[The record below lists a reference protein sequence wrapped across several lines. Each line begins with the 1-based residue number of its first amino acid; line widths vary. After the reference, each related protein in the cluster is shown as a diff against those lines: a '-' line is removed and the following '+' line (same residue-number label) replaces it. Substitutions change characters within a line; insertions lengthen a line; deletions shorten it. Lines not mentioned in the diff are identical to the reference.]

1 MKPYLLLGLAFTLT
15 ATAHAQ
21 LPQIRITGIFPPGA
35 QRGTTT
41 DVTVTAG
48 TDLDEASELVFSHPG
63 LKAVAKLDGNGNPVA
78 NQFTVTVDPAI
89 QAGLYDVRL
98 RGLFGIS
105 NPRIFRVDT
114 IAEVAET
121 EPNNTDQQA
130 QEVALNTVVN
140 ARSNGATDVDTF
152 KVNVAAGS
160 TLVVRSEAAKLDSV
174 MQPVVQLFDAAGNR
188 VAHSRR
194 AYQQDAVI
202 AYTSPT
208 EQTLLI
214 RVHDTVYAGSNDYV
228 YRLSIDTRPLVDFA
242 FPQVVQSDAES
253 KVTVFGRH
261 LPEGQPTEMTLAGMP
276 LKKQEVTVNFN
287 AADQKVVGTDSSA
300 TSIDTALYAGIDGNL
315 LQFAVSS
322 SPPAAI
328 TLEDWS
334 KQEPQTVA
342 VPATVAGSFEVE
354 LDEDAYR
361 FEAKK
366 GEAWQIDVLANRLG
380 SPADPLLIVE
390 RITKAEDGTET
401 AARLAREDAS
411 KQNPGGAN
419 LPTLT
424 SDPSFLLTAPED
436 GVYQVRI
443 QDRYAASRGTADL
456 TYHIAIQK
464 PAPDFQL
471 VVFDSLPSADGKA
484 PPTAGAVS
492 LRKGG
497 TYDVPVYVYRSGGHA
512 GEIQLQVEGLPEGVT
527 VAGTSIPAGQAS
539 AVLVFSAAAEVGE
552 LIAPARIVGTS
563 AAGETQIQRSAK
575 VATLVHD
582 GANGLP
588 RTARASGSLLVS
600 VMKDEEPFRIQPLL
614 TEASVTQDQQLLIPL
629 KLIRRAGFE
638 DKVDI
643 AFAGQPGNVDVP
655 KVAIEKGQDSAI
667 ARFYFKDNA
676 AVGPATLL
684 MYATAAVPYSR
695 NPWQV
700 ERAQAAVAAAVEKLA
715 AETKTLADSKAA
727 AEAGQK
733 KVTELAA
740 MLKTYDEQLKAE
752 QTAQAAAAQELKTA
766 VASKTEAT
774 KQLVAV
780 QEQLNKAAANTNPE
794 SENLDAAIK
803 AVQDAT
809 NAVTEASKPV
819 LALVA
824 KIEEINGRVAA
835 KEKLVVEKTKQIA
848 DATAAMTAQQQA
860 VEKALAAVK
869 AAEAGLA
876 AQEAAKKAAEEATK
890 KAQEAAKPKNLND
903 RTIAI
908 PVRLDVHATPGKIVA
923 AVPNAGA
930 IKKGATAEVKV
941 TLTRKNN
948 FAGPVKVSLVL
959 PEGISGVTSNTVDIA
974 ADQTEATL
982 TLTAAADAAPADIAN
997 AVIRATAEFNGR
1009 MAAFDAPTAL
1019 KITE

>member
-1 MKPYLLLGLAFTLT
+1 MKSYLLFGFALALT

-21 LPQIRITGIFPPGA
+21 LPQIRISAIFPPGA
-35 QRGTTT
+35 QQGTST

-63 LKAVAKLDGNGNPVA
+63 LKAVAKLDKNGNPIA
-78 NQFTVTVDPAI
+78 NQFTVTVDKAI
-89 QAGLYDVRL
+89 EPGLYDVRL
-98 RGLFGIS
+98 RGLFGVS

-130 QEVALNTVVN
+130 QEVAVNTVVN
-140 ARSNGATDVDTF
+140 ARSNGATDVDTYSIQ
-152 KVNVAAGS
+152 VAAGS
-160 TLVVRSEAAKLDSV
+160 TIVLRSEAAKLDSI
-174 MQPVVQLFDAAGNR
+174 MQPVVQLFDTEGNR

-202 AYTSPT
+202 AYTS
-208 EQTLLI
+208 EKDQTLLVK
-214 RVHDTVYAGSNDYV
+214 VHDTVYAGSNDYV
-228 YRLSIDTRPLVDFA
+228 YRLSIDTRPLVDFV
-242 FPQVVQSDAES
+242 FPQLVQSGVES
-253 KVTVFGRH
+253 KVTIFGRY
-261 LPEGQPTEMTLAGMP
+261 LPDGQPTEMTLAGMP
-276 LKKQEVTVNFN
+276 VKKQEVTVNF
-287 AADQKVVGTDSSA
+287 ATADQTIVGTDSSA
-300 TSIDTALYAGIDGNL
+300 TSIDAALYPGIDGNL
-315 LQFAVSS
+315 LPFAVTS
-322 SPPAAI
+322 SPPSEAVV
-328 TLEDWS
+328 EDWT
-334 KQEPQTVA
+334 QQGPQSVA
-342 VPATVAGSFEVE
+342 VPAMISGSFEVE

-361 FEAKK
+361 FESKK

-390 RITKAEDGTET
+390 RITKAEDGTEK
-401 AARLAREDAS
+401 AARLAREAES

-436 GVYQVRI
+436 GIYQVRI
-443 QDRYAASRGTADL
+443 QDRYAASRGAADL
-456 TYHIAIQK
+456 TYHVSIQK
-464 PAPDFQL
+464 PTADFQL

-484 PPTAGAVS
+484 PPSAGAVS

-527 VAGTSIPAGQAS
+527 AADTTVAAGQAS

-552 LIAPARIVGTS
+552 LIAPVRIVGTS
-563 AAGETQIQRSAK
+563 TAGETQIQRSAK
-575 VATLVHD
+575 VTTLVHG

-655 KVAIEKGQDSAI
+655 KVAIEKGQDSAT
-667 ARFYFKDNA
+667 ARFFFKENA

-700 ERAQAAVAAAVEKLA
+700 ERAQAAVAAAVKKLA

-740 MLKTYDEQLKAE
+740 MLKTYDEQLKTE

-780 QEQLNKAAANTNPE
+780 QGQLNKAAANTNPE

-809 NAVTEASKPV
+809 AALSEASKPV

-824 KIEEINGRVAA
+824 KIEEINTRVAA
-835 KEKLVVEKTKQIA
+835 KEKLVVDKTKQIA
-848 DATAAMTAQQQA
+848 DATAAMTAQKQA

-869 AAEAGLA
+869 TAEAGLA

-890 KAQEAAKPKNLND
+890 KAQEAAKPKKLND

-908 PVRLDVHATPGKIVA
+908 PVRLDVHATPGKIAA
-923 AVPNAGA
+923 AVPNSGA
-930 IKKGATAEVKV
+930 IKKGTTAEVKV
-941 TLTRKNN
+941 TLTRKNK
-948 FAGPVKVSLVL
+948 FAGAVKVALVL
-959 PEGISGVTSNTVDIA
+959 PEGVTGVTSNTVEIP

-1009 MAAFDAPTAL
+1009 MATFDAPTAL
-1019 KITE
+1019 KVTD